1 MSTTDL
7 KLTDKGSLPKP
18 GPLGRILRLALAYL
32 VLKGF
37 VYEIWDDRVML
48 TEGDFQPYGLIWN
61 GLLFGLFLVSY
72 VINIGYSRTWKKWP
86 MAVSAGFLGALAL
99 FDYVTSGGDW
109 TGAAFGTGFFIW
121 SMYLFSH
128 LGICFLISAIIGTP
142 GCEMRAL
149 HDLFSKVSNV
159 EVKEHLCPVGPIQP
173 LDNWESKQAWMKS
186 T

>member
-1 MSTTDL
+1 MPTTDL

-18 GPLGRILRLALAYL
+18 GPLGRLLRLGLAYL
-32 VLKGF
+32 VLIGF

-48 TEGDFQPYGLIWN
+48 TTGDFEPYGLIWN
-61 GLLFGLFLVSY
+61 GILIGLFLVSY
-72 VINIGYSRTWKKWP
+72 IINIGYSRSFKKWP
-86 MAVSAGFLGALAL
+86 ALVTAVGLGLLAL
-99 FDYVTSGGDW
+99 YDYSTTGDW
-109 TGAAFGTGFFIW
+109 TGVAFGTGFFIW

-128 LGICFLISAIIGTP
+128 LGVCFLISAIIGTP

-149 HDLFSKVSNV
+149 HDLFSKVSKV
-159 EVKEHLCPVGPIQP
+159 GVKEHLCPVGPIQP